1 VIERLRRDPYVG
13 FVIAVVALVAAALV
27 AVGVAW
33 EGLADSDIVSVQ
45 LAYAASGALGGV
57 ALLGFALG
65 VASIQA
71 TRRAEARERAELDR
85 VVEVAAGLLAAV
97 RESSR

>member
-27 AVGVAW
+27 ALGVAW
-33 EGLADSDIVSVQ
+33 AGLADSDIVSVQ